1 MSKKEIE
8 LLEEE
13 EFESSE
19 KKETSKLIEN
29 VQAIFSSY
37 NENLNSVKLYFS
49 KFGNLASGEDESIK
63 ENSDAFFQKL
73 LEDIEKNKKKVINP
87 ETQAEEEIIDS
98 EHFSKVMRRF
108 NKRPKMSPRN
118 YEILSRSSF
127 LMLNNYFEYL
137 LTDLLSYYYNKY
149 KNSLDEKEFKITL
162 KELNEFETIEE
173 ATKNLILKEVESILV
188 EKTFNE
194 LLIHFEKQLSISL
207 ENNLIR
213 WDKIIEIRERR
224 HLIVHNSSIV
234 NKKYITRTGNPYGLE
249 LGETIHIQKD
259 YFENSWNELKIAG
272 QLLLFNC
279 WGNWDKDNIDNAISH
294 IMLQTF
300 EDLKLKN
307 NDSVRRICEYSNQI
321 IAKNEDQEDY
331 LFRIKVNHAIAL
343 KKTNNQKEL
352 NKVINTIKIGTAT
365 PIFKIAYKILND
377 DHSGLTDLFKKA
389 IVLEELN
396 KDFYLEWPIFDFIR
410 KDDTRLHKEL
420 LQTFE

>member
-1 MSKKEIE
+1 MNDKEIE
-8 LLEEE
+8 L
-13 EFESSE
+13 SDT
-19 KKETSKLIEN
+19 KETTKLIEN
-29 VQAIFSSY
+29 VQSIFRSY

-49 KFGNLASGEDESIK
+49 KFGNLASGEDDNIK
-63 ENSDAFFQKL
+63 ENSEAFFKKAF
-73 LEDIEKNKKKVINP
+73 EDMEKNKKKVINP
-87 ETQAEEEIIDS
+87 ETQAEEEVIDD
-98 EHFSKVMRRF
+98 EYFNKIMRRF
-108 NKRPKMSPRN
+108 TKRPNISPRN

-149 KNSLDEKEFKITL
+149 KNSLDEKEFKLTL

-173 ATKNLILKEVESILV
+173 ATKSLILKEVESILV

-194 LLIHFEKQLSISL
+194 LLNHFEKQLSISL
-207 ENNLIR
+207 ENELIH

-234 NKKYITRTGNPYGLE
+234 NKKYITRTGNPYSLE
-249 LGETIHIQKD
+249 LGDIVHVQKD

-279 WGNWDKDNIDNAISH
+279 WGNWDKDNIDNAVYQ

-307 NDSVRRICEYSNQI
+307 NDTVRRICEYSNQI
-321 IAKNEDQEDY
+321 VAKNENQEDY

-343 KKTNNQKEL
+343 KKTNNQKAL
-352 NKVINTIKIGTAT
+352 DKVIKTIKVGTAT
-365 PIFKIAYKILND
+365 PIFKIAFKILND
-377 DHSGLTDLFKKA
+377 DHIGLADLFKKA
-389 IVLEELN
+389 IVMEELN

-410 KDDTRLHKEL
+410 SDETDLHKEL